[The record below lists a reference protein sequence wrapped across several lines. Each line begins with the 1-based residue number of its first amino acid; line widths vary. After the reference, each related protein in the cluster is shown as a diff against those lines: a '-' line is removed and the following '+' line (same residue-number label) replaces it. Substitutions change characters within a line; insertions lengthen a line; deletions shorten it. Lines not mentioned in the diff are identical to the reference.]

1 MWRSGFQA
9 ADLRLAHTY
18 VRAVPPT
25 PVIHTAAFAALAAAV
40 AVVSAALPAA
50 LGDTPAAGGGSD
62 VLPPMDQLARYLE
75 RVIPP
80 SSSASQWLADNAAF
94 LPQDYRDRLLDE
106 HPYLPGGGGPAGR
119 QNGPAGASSDSPF
132 RLPDP
137 LDIFLGETFAYGR
150 LRAAAPDGSVADQ
163 AGVTVC
169 LVDRVPGGAFAGL
182 SNPET
187 GKAACAETDR
197 GGRFAGHVFTDGD
210 HGNPVDLWLNVSA
223 AGAAGA
229 VVDGNGSTYAIL
241 VDVSD
246 DLDDPLTALGDTVVG
261 GGDGIR
267 RAFWIL
273 DAASLGREAVRNAT
287 GHSVPPLD
295 IAWLNDTRSR
305 ERTSYDPENMSM
317 AVSSAVRRGTAHGAE
332 AYPASILHEYGHHVL
347 RTAYP
352 DAAPAGSGG
361 AACAAPIGRTAGPSC
376 AWSEGWAHFFPA
388 LVLGDPTIQYHGQRY
403 PADLEAA
410 KWNVRSPSLS
420 SAFAPGSAGQ
430 VASALWD
437 LHDPAGEPGDTVA
450 NKTAAVWEALRL
462 TKAADGS
469 IIGASPSFAEFAAAW
484 NGARSNPPL
493 AGVMV
498 LNGLASMRSLL
509 AGAATAPSFSDS
521 FESGAGSWVVS
532 GTGNWVAV
540 PGAGHNGSAALYSSE
555 CTPPR
560 GCEATALAS
569 VNASE
574 YMRATFRVLLEGGS
588 QSVLT
593 LQRSAGGLSWSDAA
607 SYNGSVSGWRE
618 AAVDA
623 MPASAGSANHFRLV
637 AVSPSPP
644 NRSAVVDDVLIR
656 ADAPPTVSVPASDVH
671 AGRHNRT
678 LALAVSYADPDG
690 DAVSL
695 SLSVA
700 GRAGNASVS
709 LSDLGNGTAAL
720 AVRAGPADA
729 GNLTATVTASAHGLS
744 GSAQV
749 RILVDDIEPPSISG
763 DTGDRTVEASRHGG
777 TPVSL
782 GAVRTA
788 DNHDPSPSLAHNRSS
803 DDAYPLGTTT
813 ILYTATD
820 SSGNTASATQ
830 RITVADTTPPS
841 IEGIPSDVTVH
852 RQRWLSPLA
861 AVDYPVPTA
870 KDLGEDIPV
879 RCAPPP
885 GHGFPLGT
893 TAVACDADD
902 GRGNAASARF
912 TVTVAEAPILRDPSS
927 PSPVSPPRPFP
938 TSPGHMPNLRGI
950 DAAEIGGSTYAVI
963 AYSYPVWWYYDGVR
977 IVNITDPYSP
987 AHVSEMV
994 DGRGGFDR
1002 LGGAMDVAV
1011 ATIRGGDGGTYAVAV
1026 SLADRAI
1033 QVINITDP
1041 ASPAPS
1047 SSLPIRASGSR
1058 DVPGAS
1064 AGIAA
1069 FGASGSAYVIAAAPY
1084 RAGGGVHIANITDPA
1099 SPALVASAMDGTSG
1113 FDELAGAASVAVAE
1127 IGGSTYAV
1135 VASAADSGVQVIN
1148 ITDPAS
1154 PSAVSSMTDGASGFD
1169 ELAGAASVAV
1179 AEIGGS
1185 TYAVVASAAD
1195 SGVQVINIT
1204 DPASPSA
1211 VSSMTDGADGF
1222 TRLDGAASVAV
1233 AGLGASTYAVVASPG
1248 FPADHTWYVGGH
1260 LDGGVQVINIT
1271 DPASPSA
1278 VSSMTDGAGGF
1289 GELYTANGVAAA
1301 TVGRSLYALVTS
1313 LYDDGL
1319 QIIGIEA
1326 AAPNLPPE
1334 FPPIPDMEVTETG
1347 RLRHYVSASDTNGDS
1362 LEIAVSS
1369 DPPAPGLAVLDGSRL
1384 EWTPNASQSGSYNVT
1399 VTATDG
1405 HGASASDSF
1414 TLAVRDAD
1422 VRILERSEFASSLD
1436 GWSYKQA
1443 GNARNVASH
1452 CWRGSTD
1459 TVTYSLSHSA
1469 EHGGSAH
1476 VNHGSGCWFG
1486 NAGAVKRVAAPS
1498 THDGGD
1504 LRVSLDYRSRGTIYK
1519 TGSGTNN
1526 AYVMVIDSRG
1536 HVPLVEMLYSNERVP
1551 GAGDTGWRSATA
1563 YARAVNASACPCEVF
1578 VFLHDGWRMQHR
1590 QNFFIDNVNVS
1601 IAKPVAGASGA
1612 SGAASGAVGG
1622 AAGSPGPASGAPA
1635 AAAPSSL
1642 TADEVFAM
1650 LGSNGTKVL
1659 VTEKVVD
1666 GTSVSLSWIPH
1677 GGASAYEVVAAPA
1690 PAAEGGDH
1698 AVHAVHG
1705 TEYRIDGLAPHT
1717 EYEIRVGVSGDPAT
1731 QSVVRATTAG
1741 G

>member
-1 MWRSGFQA
+1 MLWRSGFQA
-9 ADLRLAHTY
+9 ADLRLADTC
-18 VRAVPPT
+18 VRAVLPT
-25 PVIHTAAFAALAAAV
+25 HVIHTAAIAALAAVV
-40 AVVSAALPAA
+40 AAAAAALPAA
-50 LGDTPAAGGGSD
+50 LGDAPAGGAGGGSD

-106 HPYLPGGGGPAGR
+106 HPYLPGGGGPAG
-119 QNGPAGASSDSPF
+119 QQDGPAGASSDSPF

-137 LDIFLGETFAYGR
+137 FDIFLGETFAYGR
-150 LRAAAPDGSVADQ
+150 LRAAAPDGAVADQ

-169 LVDRVPGGAFAGL
+169 LVDRVSGGAFAAL

-187 GKAACAETDR
+187 GEAACAETDSA
-197 GGRFAGHVFTDGD
+197 GRFAGHIFTDGD
-210 HGNPVDLWLNVSA
+210 HGNPVDLWLNISA
-223 AGAAGA
+223 AGGAGA
-229 VVDGNGSTYAIL
+229 VVDGNGSTYAVL
-241 VDVSD
+241 VDASD
-246 DLDDPLTALGDTVVG
+246 DLDDPLTALGDTVMG
-261 GGDGIR
+261 AGDGIR

-295 IAWLNDTRSR
+295 IAWPNDTRSR

-317 AVSSAVRRGTAHGAE
+317 TLSSAVRRGTAHGAE

-361 AACAAPIGRTAGPSC
+361 AACAAPIGRTASPSC
-376 AWSEGWAHFFPA
+376 AWSEDWAHFFPA
-388 LVLGDPTIQYHGQRY
+388 LVLGDPTIQYHGQRH
-403 PADLEAA
+403 PADLGAA
-410 KWNVRSPSLS
+410 RWNVRSPSLS

-450 NKTAAVWEALRL
+450 NKTSAVWEALRL
-462 TKAADGS
+462 TKAADGQGS
-469 IIGASPSFAEFAAAW
+469 AAGPSFAEFAAAW
-484 NGARSNPPL
+484 NGTRSNPPL

-509 AGAATAPSFSDS
+509 AGAAVAPAFSDS

-540 PGAGHNGSAALYSSE
+540 PGAGHNGSAALYSSG
-555 CTPPR
+555 CDPPR

-574 YMRATFRVLLEGGS
+574 YLRAAFRILLEGGS

-593 LQRSAGGLSWSDAA
+593 LQRSADGLLWSDAA
-607 SYNGSVSGWRE
+607 SYNGSVPGWRE
-618 AAVDA
+618 VAVDA
-623 MPASAGSANHFRLV
+623 MPAGAGPASHFRLV

-695 SLSVA
+695 SLAAA

-709 LSDLGNGTAAL
+709 LSDLGNGSAAL

-729 GNLTATVTASAHGLS
+729 GSLAATVTASAHGLS

-749 RILVDDIEPPSISG
+749 RILVDDVEPPSISG
-763 DTGDRTVEASRHGG
+763 DTGDRTAEATRPGG
-777 TPVSL
+777 TPVPL
-782 GAVRTA
+782 GAVRA
-788 DNHDPSPSLAHNRSS
+788 SDNHDPSPSLAHNRSS
-803 DDAYPLGTTT
+803 DGAYPLGTTT

-820 SSGNTASATQ
+820 SSGNAASATQ
-830 RITVADTTPPS
+830 RITVADTTPPA
-841 IEGIPSDVTVH
+841 IEGIPSDITAH

-861 AVDYPVPTA
+861 AVEYPVPTA

-927 PSPVSPPRPFP
+927 PAPVSPPSPFP
-938 TSPGHMPNLRGI
+938 GASVDVANPRGV
-950 DAAEIGGSTYAVI
+950 DTAVIGGSTYAVM
-963 AYSYPVWWYYDGVR
+963 AYSYPVWWYPDGVR
-977 IVNITDPYSP
+977 ITNITDPYRP
-987 AHVSEMV
+987 AHVSDAV

-1011 ATIRGGDGGTYAVAV
+1011 ATIRGGTYAAAV
-1026 SLADRAI
+1026 SPSDGAI
-1033 QVINITDP
+1033 QLVNITDP

-1047 SSLPIRASGSR
+1047 SSLAIRASGSR
-1058 DVPGAS
+1058 DVPGAG

-1069 FGASGSAYVIAAAPY
+1069 FAAGGSTYVIAAAPHW
-1084 RAGGGVHIANITDPA
+1084 RGGGIHIANITDPA
-1099 SPALVASAMDGTSG
+1099 SPALVATAMDAAGG

-1135 VASAADSGVQVIN
+1135 VASSADSGVQVIN
-1148 ITDPAS
+1148 ITNPAS
-1154 PSAVSSMTDGASGFD
+1154 PSAVSSATDGAGGFD
-1169 ELAGAASVAV
+1169 RLDGAASVAV

-1185 TYAVVASAAD
+1185 TYAVVASSAD

-1204 DPASPSA
+1204 NPASPSA
-1211 VSSMTDGADGF
+1211 VSSATDGAGGF
-1222 TRLDGAASVAV
+1222 DRLDGAASVAV

-1248 FPADHTWYVGGH
+1248 FPADGTWYVGGY
-1260 LDGGVQVINIT
+1260 LGGGVQVINIT
-1271 DPASPSA
+1271 NPASPVP
-1278 VSSMTDGAGGF
+1278 VSSMAEGAGGF
-1289 GELYTANGVAAA
+1289 HELYTASGVAAA
-1301 TVGRSLYALVTS
+1301 AVGRSLYALVTS
-1313 LYDDGL
+1313 FYDNGL
-1319 QIIGIEA
+1319 QIVGIEA

-1334 FPPIPDMEVTETG
+1334 FPPIPDAAVDETG
-1347 RLRHYVSASDTNGDS
+1347 RLRHDILASDPNGDS
-1362 LEIAVSS
+1362 LEIVVSS
-1369 DPPAPGLAVLDGSRL
+1369 DPPAPGLNVLGGSRL

-1399 VTATDG
+1399 VTATDD

-1414 TLAVRDAD
+1414 TLTVRDAD
-1422 VRILERSEFASSLD
+1422 ARILERSEFASSLD
-1436 GWSYKQA
+1436 GWSYKQV
-1443 GNARNVASH
+1443 ARDTFERH
-1452 CWRGSTD
+1452 CWRGNPD
-1459 TVTYSLSHSA
+1459 TIAYSLSRSA
-1469 EHGGSAH
+1469 ERGGSAH
-1476 VNHGSGCWFG
+1476 LNYGSGCWVG
-1486 NAGAVKRVAAPS
+1486 IVGAAKSVAVPA
-1498 THDGGD
+1498 THGGGD

-1519 TGSGTNN
+1519 TGDGSNN
-1526 AYVMVIDSRG
+1526 AYVMVSDSRG
-1536 HVPLVEMLYSNERVP
+1536 HVPLFELLYSNERVP

-1563 YARAVNASACPCEVF
+1563 YATAINASACPCEVF
-1578 VFLHDGWRMQHR
+1578 VFLNDGWQMQHR

-1601 IAKPVAGASGA
+1601 VAKPVAGAPGA
-1612 SGAASGAVGG
+1612 AGAASGA
-1622 AAGSPGPASGAPA
+1622 AAGASGSQGPASGAPA
-1635 AAAPSSL
+1635 PAAPSSL
-1642 TADEVFAM
+1642 TADEVLAM
-1650 LGSNGTKVL
+1650 LGSNGTGVL
-1659 VTEKVVD
+1659 VTEKAVD
-1666 GTSVSLSWIPH
+1666 GTSVSLAWIPH
-1677 GGASAYEVVAAPA
+1677 GGVGAYEVVAAAAGGGA
-1690 PAAEGGDH
+1690 PVA
-1698 AVHAVHG
+1698 HAVHG

-1717 EYEIRVGVSGDPAT
+1717 EYEIRVGVLGDPAT